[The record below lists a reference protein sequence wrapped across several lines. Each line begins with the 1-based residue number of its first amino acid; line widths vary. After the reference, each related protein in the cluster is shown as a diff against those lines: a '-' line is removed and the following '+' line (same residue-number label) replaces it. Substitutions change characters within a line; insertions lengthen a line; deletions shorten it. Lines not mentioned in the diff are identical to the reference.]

1 MKIFIDNQEYEI
13 PLSTIAN
20 RLEEKYMLLKDK
32 PLKMPN
38 GKVIDFSRKSLLRT
52 GLKSVLVPIV
62 LPILQGMYQEN
73 FLILPPHEKHSD
85 LIDYVIIHMLRFIGL
100 MEGKI
105 TLNVSTIED
114 IDSCIKHIKAISTVR
129 KTSINAEK
137 LE

>member
-1 MKIFIDNQEYEI
+1 MKFFIDNQEYEL

-20 RLEEKYMLLKDK
+20 RLEEKYLLLKDK

-38 GKVIDFSRKSLLRT
+38 GKTFDFSRKSLLRT
-52 GLKSVLVPIV
+52 ALKSALVPIV
-62 LPILQGMYQEN
+62 LPILQGMYEEN

-85 LIDYVIIHMLRFIGL
+85 LIDYLIIHALRFIGL

-105 TLNVSTIED
+105 NLNVTTSED
-114 IDSCIKHIKAISTVR
+114 NDSCIKHVTSVSTIR
-129 KTSINAEK
+129 KTAINAEK